1 MNPFLLLLLQAG
13 INIANGHVKNKAG
26 GEVLDLTS
34 FILDAARAIDSLHQE
49 EVGEPLDWSKIR
61 EHQPL
66 APAGEEPHTT
76 APVPPEEIIHIDE
89 DGTVHPPE
97 GEATTEVITSADVG
111 EMPPEFLGDPDPSSE
126 TPEPSVPED
135 PPPSDPP
142 ADGT

>member
-1 MNPFLLLLLQAG
+1 MNPLLLLLMQAG
-13 INIANGHVKNKAG
+13 LNIAKAHWKNTLG
-26 GEVLDLTS
+26 QEVLGTTS
-34 FILDAARAIDSLHQE
+34 FIMDAAQAIDALHQE
-49 EVGEPLDWSKIR
+49 ETGEPLDWSKIR

-97 GEATTEVITSADVG
+97 AEVETEVITEADVG
-111 EMPPEFLGDPDPSSE
+111 EMPPEFLGDPEASSE

-135 PPPSDPP
+135 PP

>member
-34 FILDAARAIDSLHQE
+34 FILDAARAVDSLHQE

-76 APVPPEEIIHIDE
+76 APVPPEAEVE
-89 DGTVHPPE
+89 
-97 GEATTEVITSADVG
+97 TEVITTADVG

-135 PPPSDPP
+135 PPPPDPP